1 MLRALRIRDFRLLWG
16 AGLISSL
23 GTWLLV
29 LAVPAHVFL
38 VTRSLAATGFTLA
51 ADYLPLLL
59 FGPVAG
65 VLTDRWDRRR
75 VMVSCNVFRAA
86 AVAAMLA
93 GLAPGRFWVFY
104 LALAAESSGTALF
117 SPAEQAFTPDVVGT
131 GPLLT
136 GANALDAVT
145 SAVVR
150 LAGGP
155 LGGVLFAAFGIKAM
169 ICADTL
175 SYLISAAV
183 LLGIS
188 RPAGQA
194 QPVRPAAGRS
204 AGHAAHR
211 MTVRAARRDL
221 ADGLCTLRAD
231 AMARTLLP
239 VTMLFLAANSALDA
253 VVVPFGLRRLGGVT
267 QTGILFA
274 ALGVGFGIGAPV
286 FRLLA
291 DRLEPRNLL
300 TAALTVVAAG
310 FFLLFRTSTLSQ
322 ALPCAVA
329 LGLSGS
335 LALAIPQTEV
345 QRSVPGAALGRV
357 SGAFLTA
364 EAAATLVGA
373 VAGPA
378 LAQAVQL
385 GGAATIASLTT
396 LAGAAVAILRMP
408 TVRGSASARPPG
420 SSPGRGR
427 RRLRTRRDPGS
438 SSRR

>member
-16 AGLISSL
+16 AGVVSSL
-23 GTWLLV
+23 GSWLLV
-29 LAVPAHVFL
+29 LAVPAHIFL
-38 VTRSLAATGFTLA
+38 VTRSLAAAGFTLA
-51 ADYLPLLL
+51 ANYLPQLL

-65 VLTDRWDRRR
+65 VLTDRWERRR
-75 VMVSCNVFRAA
+75 VMVGCNILRAA
-86 AVAAMLA
+86 AVAGMLP

-117 SPAEQAFTPDVVGT
+117 SPAQQAVTPDIVGT
-131 GPLLT
+131 GPALT
-136 GANALDAVT
+136 GANALAAVT
-145 SAVVR
+145 RAVVQ
-150 LAGGP
+150 LGGGP
-155 LGGVLFAAFGIKAM
+155 LGGVLFAVFGIKIM
-169 ICADTL
+169 ILADTL

-188 RPAGQA
+188 RPATSRA
-194 QPVRPAAGRS
+194 VPAG
-204 AGHAAHR
+204 HR
-211 MTVRAARRDL
+211 MTVRAACQDL
-221 ADGLCTLRAD
+221 AEGLRTLRAD

-239 VTMLFLAANSALDA
+239 VTVLFLGANSALDA
-253 VVVPFGLRRLGGVT
+253 VVVPFGLRRLGGAT
-267 QTGILFA
+267 QTSILFA
-274 ALGVGFGIGAPV
+274 ALGAGFLIGAPV

-300 TAALTVVAAG
+300 AAALTAVAVG

-322 ALPCAVA
+322 ALPCAVG

-345 QRSVPGAALGRV
+345 QRSIPGAALGRV

-364 EAAATLVGA
+364 QAAATLAGA

-385 GGAATIASLTT
+385 SGAATIASLTT
-396 LAGAAVAILRMP
+396 LAGAVVAILLVP
-408 TVRGSASARPPG
+408 TVRGSGPARRPG
-420 SSPGRGR
+420 SSPGRE
-427 RRLRTRRDPGS
+427 RTRRRTHRDPES
-438 SSRR
+438 APRR